1 MTQTLLQPVALP
13 KTPRYREA
21 AYRAIKEAILDGRL
35 EPEQPLVEEKLAAL
49 LNISRTPVREALA
62 LLEHER
68 LIGPRGGKRLYVHVI
83 TRTEFVEM
91 FVANETIE
99 PYLARR
105 AALRAADKQ
114 LEEIRKAIERGQE
127 STERADIAGF
137 LRSGRDFHRLV
148 GVASGNGPLTQFVVR
163 NEERTDLYLLSYG
176 KVVNQSMMQA
186 SNREHEAIFEAISRR
201 DPEAAARL
209 VIYHTQSLR
218 ERFSEL
224 FNDDQTEAEAD
235 GRGAK

>member
-1 MTQTLLQPVALP
+1 MSQVLLEPAVVT
-13 KTPRYREA
+13 KGPRYREI
-21 AYRAIKEAILDGRL
+21 AYQAIKEAILAGRL
-35 EPEQPLVEEKLAAL
+35 EPDQPLIEEKLASL

-68 LIGPRGGKRLYVHVI
+68 LIGPRGSRGLYV
-83 TRTEFVEM
+83 RTIARKEFVEM
-91 FVANETIE
+91 FVANETVE

-105 AALRAADKQ
+105 AALLATPSQLTEMGQAIQQGKASAAQ
-114 LEEIRKAIERGQE
+114 M
-127 STERADIAGF
+127 DIAGF

-148 GVASGNGPLTQFVVR
+148 GVASGNTPLTQFVVS

-176 KVVNQSMMQA
+176 KAVNAATMHA
-186 SNREHEAIFEAISRR
+186 SNREHEAIFEAIAQH

-218 ERFSEL
+218 ERFAEL
-224 FNDDQTEAEAD
+224 FNDQIEGDENGSNEY
-235 GRGAK
+235 

>member
-1 MTQTLLQPVALP
+1 MTQMLLQPVALP
-13 KTPRYREA
+13 KTPRYREV
-21 AYRAIKEAILDGRL
+21 AYLAIKEAILDGRL
-35 EPEQPLVEEKLAAL
+35 EPEQPLVEEKLASS

-68 LIGPRGGKRLYVHVI
+68 LIGTRGGKRLHVRII
-83 TRTEFVEM
+83 TRNEFVEM
-91 FVANETIE
+91 FVANETVE

-105 AALRAADKQ
+105 AALRATDQQ
-114 LEEIRKAIERGQE
+114 LEEIKMAIERGQE
-127 STERADIAGF
+127 SATRADIAGF

-148 GVASGNGPLTQFVVR
+148 GIASGNTPLTQFVVR

-176 KVVNQSMMQA
+176 KVVNQFMMQA

-224 FNDDQTEAEAD
+224 FNDDQTEGEVD
-235 GRGAK
+235 NHGA